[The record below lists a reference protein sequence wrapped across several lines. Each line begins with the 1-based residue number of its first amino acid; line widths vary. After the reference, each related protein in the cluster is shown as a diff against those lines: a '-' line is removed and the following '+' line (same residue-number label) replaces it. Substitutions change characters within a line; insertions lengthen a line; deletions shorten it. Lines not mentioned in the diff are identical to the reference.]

1 MRFANQCLLAALTLP
16 FISAFYVPSVIQ
28 SHHVFQPKKVPDMDS
43 LETTKLQM
51 AENDE
56 STNKPK
62 KNLKEQIISSEL
74 IDRSKIAE
82 ILNVSTVHYS
92 LSLSTVPKWSKWLV
106 SRMIEI
112 VFMRMS
118 VIPDTNISFHLLML
132 LLS

>member
-82 ILNVSTVHYS
+82 ILNVSTDHYS
-92 LSLSTVPKWSKWLV
+92 LSLSLLYGTKMVEIARFSNGRNSFYENV
-106 SRMIEI
+106 STIGY
-112 VFMRMS
+112 
-118 VIPDTNISFHLLML
+118 
-132 LLS
+132 

>member
-92 LSLSTVPKWSKWLV
+92 LSLYRTKMVEMARFSNDRNSFYENV
-106 SRMIEI
+106 SN
-112 VFMRMS
+112 
-118 VIPDTNISFHLLML
+118 TGY
-132 LLS
+132 